1 MTDHAS
7 SNGRKTLVVAARA
20 TDCFESRRRSGWHGL
35 LAVADDSQL
44 ALTVIQVRCFSLYH
58 AQTGHRAARC
68 APGQARR
75 SSDRRAR
82 CAASAAALQRPACR
96 SSAQSPASSAHPTL
110 VTASMATQQ
119 ALQAFVEARAA
130 DLAATQAYVG
140 QLVAARGWTAPDD
153 AQLAALAS
161 TALLAVAINV
171 LLMLLVPKGRK
182 LVFDTVET
190 VLAIAL
196 IVVLLAVVLGLP
208 LGERRRRRRV
218 GRSRLLA

>member
-1 MTDHAS
+1 
-7 SNGRKTLVVAARA
+7 
-20 TDCFESRRRSGWHGL
+20 
-35 LAVADDSQL
+35 
-44 ALTVIQVRCFSLYH
+44 
-58 AQTGHRAARC
+58 
-68 APGQARR
+68 
-75 SSDRRAR
+75 
-82 CAASAAALQRPACR
+82 
-96 SSAQSPASSAHPTL
+96 
-110 VTASMATQQ
+110 MATQQ

>member
-1 MTDHAS
+1 M
-7 SNGRKTLVVAARA
+7 AA
-20 TDCFESRRRSGWHGL
+20 
-35 LAVADDSQL
+35 
-44 ALTVIQVRCFSLYH
+44 
-58 AQTGHRAARC
+58 
-68 APGQARR
+68 
-75 SSDRRAR
+75 
-82 CAASAAALQRPACR
+82 
-96 SSAQSPASSAHPTL
+96 
-110 VTASMATQQ
+110 QQ
-119 ALQAFVEARAA
+119 ALQAFVDARAA

-140 QLVAARGWTAPDD
+140 QLVASRGWAPPDD

-208 LGERRRRRRV
+208 LGIIYLVLKAVAFLLNLVLGIPAVAGVVASLRSTV
-218 GRSRLLA
+218 GL

>member
-1 MTDHAS
+1 
-7 SNGRKTLVVAARA
+7 
-20 TDCFESRRRSGWHGL
+20 
-35 LAVADDSQL
+35 
-44 ALTVIQVRCFSLYH
+44 
-58 AQTGHRAARC
+58 
-68 APGQARR
+68 
-75 SSDRRAR
+75 
-82 CAASAAALQRPACR
+82 
-96 SSAQSPASSAHPTL
+96 
-110 VTASMATQQ
+110 MATQQ

-196 IVVLLAVVLGLP
+196 IVVLLAVVLGRP
-208 LGERRRRRRV
+208 LGERRRRRRRRS
-218 GRSRLLA
+218 GRACLRNHD